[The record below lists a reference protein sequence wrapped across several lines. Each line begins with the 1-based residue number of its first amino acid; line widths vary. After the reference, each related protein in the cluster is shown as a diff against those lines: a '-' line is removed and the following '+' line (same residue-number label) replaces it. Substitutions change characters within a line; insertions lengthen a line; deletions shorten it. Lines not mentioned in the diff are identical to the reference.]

1 MSYQP
6 ATAPAAA
13 AARVVIKA
21 LDGLPTP
28 DRLLALRS
36 VAVLLGTR
44 RAATVVVAR
53 SEGFS
58 WAEIADR
65 LGMSRQSV
73 WERYGT
79 EEGEVPQP
87 TRGRRPAA
95 PAAPP
100 SQPQPRVA
108 ETRTQ
113 AEPERLRSALG
124 QCLSRAPISG
134 EIWTARLRMALTQ
147 RLEGCFQASG
157 SPPLSDRT
165 PSMPPWG
172 SVSTGCSKTR
182 FARSAS
188 TWW

>member
-1 MSYQP
+1 M
-6 ATAPAAA
+6 
-13 AARVVIKA
+13 KA

-87 TRGRRPAA
+87 ARALALRP
-95 PAAPP
+95 
-100 SQPQPRVA
+100 
-108 ETRTQ
+108 
-113 AEPERLRSALG
+113 
-124 QCLSRAPISG
+124 
-134 EIWTARLRMALTQ
+134 
-147 RLEGCFQASG
+147 
-157 SPPLSDRT
+157 T
-165 PSMPPWG
+165 PSPVVPP
-172 SVSTGCSKTR
+172 TR
-182 FARSAS
+182 R
-188 TWW
+188 